1 MRWQFK
7 GKTPAWAYILTGLL
21 LVNVVLQMVT
31 AYWISSQAPVEA
43 DPVHSYPT
51 RFRGGPTFFVQ
62 PWLGAYNDYGSYA
75 GFILLG
81 LVLLLL
87 WLDRD
92 KLERA
97 G

>member
-1 MRWQFK
+1 M
-7 GKTPAWAYILTGLL
+7 LL
-21 LVNVVLQMVT
+21 LVNVVLEMVT
-31 AYWISSQAPVEA
+31 AYWISSQAPVAA

-62 PWLGAYNDYGSYA
+62 PWLGAYNDYGFFA

-92 KLERA
+92 QLERA

>member
-7 GKTPAWAYILTGLL
+7 GKTPAWAYILTLLL

-43 DPVHSYPT
+43 DSVHSYPT
-51 RFRGGPTFFVQ
+51 RFRGGPTFFVP
-62 PWLGAYNDYGSYA
+62 PWLGAYNDYGFYA

-87 WLDRD
+87 WLHRD

>member
-7 GKTPAWAYILTGLL
+7 GRTPAWAYILTALL
-21 LVNVVLQMVT
+21 LVNVVLEIVA

-43 DPVHSYPT
+43 DPVHSYPV
-51 RFRGGPTFFVQ
+51 RFRGGPTFFVR
-62 PWLGAYNDYGSYA
+62 PWLGAYNHYSFYA
-75 GFILLG
+75 GFVLAG

-87 WLDRD
+87 WLHRD
-92 KLERA
+92 KLERL

>member
-1 MRWQFK
+1 MRWQLK
-7 GKTPAWAYILTGLL
+7 GKTPAWAYILTVLL
-21 LVNVVLQMVT
+21 LVNVVLQMIT

-43 DPVHSYPT
+43 DSVHSYPT

-62 PWLGAYNDYGSYA
+62 PWLGAYNDYGFYV

-87 WLDRD
+87 WLNRE

>member
-7 GKTPAWAYILTGLL
+7 GKTPAWAYILTVLL
-21 LVNVVLQMVT
+21 LVNVVLQMFT
-31 AYWISSQAPVEA
+31 AYWISSRAPVEA
-43 DPVHSYPT
+43 DSVHSYPT

-62 PWLGAYNDYGSYA
+62 PWLGAYNDYGLYA

-87 WLDRD
+87 WLNRE

>member
-21 LVNVVLQMVT
+21 LLQVVLQMVT
-31 AYWISSQAPVEA
+31 IYWISSQAPVEA
-43 DPVHSYPT
+43 DSVHSYPI

-62 PWLGAYNDYGSYA
+62 PWLGAYSHYGFYA
-75 GFILLG
+75 GLILLG

-87 WLDRD
+87 YLDRGN
-92 KLERA
+92 LERA